1 MSRGWSVL
9 DVGLHDRVG
18 TSNSGPFARELS
30 PGNKLG
36 TDHGHLARGLDPE
49 PDLAPFKADDSH
61 TDIVA
66 DVKLFHQLPRQYQ
79 HGTLPSSTSGI
90 VS

>member
-1 MSRGWSVL
+1 M
-9 DVGLHDRVG
+9 
-18 TSNSGPFARELS
+18 SGPVARELS
-30 PGNKLG
+30 PGNELG
-36 TDHGHLARGLDPE
+36 TDHGHLTWGFDPE
-49 PDLAPFKADDSH
+49 PDLPTFKADDSH

>member
-1 MSRGWSVL
+1 MNRGWSVL
-9 DVGLHDRVG
+9 DVGLHDRAG
-18 TSNSGPFARELS
+18 TLMSGPVARELS
-30 PGNKLG
+30 PGNELG
-36 TDHGHLARGLDPE
+36 TDHGHLTWGLDPE
-49 PDLAPFKADDSH
+49 PDLPPFKAYDSH

-66 DVKLFHQLPRQYQ
+66 DVKLFHQFPRQYQ